1 VPHAHEDQVDA
12 EDWEAFQRT
21 ERMADHWWWRPG
33 WRPDRHYLT
42 WYVVFDDQALRDHV
56 AEHQK
61 ALADLDY
68 LDPVPADGIHMT
80 VQGVAFADELDADAV
95 ARIGAQADERTAD
108 IEPFTLTVGPI
119 AAYPG
124 GTFLR
129 AAPWRPVAEVRE
141 RLRDAIAT
149 ELGTNQVPA
158 EPARF
163 KPHISVNYCN
173 AAPPATEVIRRLA
186 ELRQFPPIEVPVT
199 SVSLLELRRE
209 GHTYRWTTR
218 HTATFTGP

>member
-1 VPHAHEDQVDA
+1 VPHFHEDQVDA

-21 ERMADHWWWRPG
+21 ERLADHWYWRPG
-33 WRPDRHYLT
+33 HRPGRNYLT
-42 WYVVFDDQALRDHV
+42 WYFVFDDQTLRDYV
-56 AEHQK
+56 ARYQR

-80 VQGVAFADELDADAV
+80 IQGVGFPDEISPEAA
-95 ARIGAQADERTAD
+95 ARIGENAAAGLVD
-108 IEPFTLTVGPI
+108 IAPFTLTVGPI
-119 AAYPG
+119 ASYPG

-141 RLRDAIAT
+141 RLRRAVAT
-149 ELGTNQVPA
+149 ELGADQVPA

-163 KPHISVNYCN
+163 KPHISVTYCN
-173 AAPPATEVIRRLA
+173 ATPPADELIGRLT
-186 ELRQFPPIEVPVT
+186 ELRQVPPIVVPVT

-218 HTATFTGP
+218 HSVTFSGP

>member
-1 VPHAHEDQVDA
+1 MPHSHEGQVDA
-12 EDWEAFQRT
+12 DDWEAFQRT
-21 ERMADHWWWRPG
+21 EQMANHWYWRPG
-33 WRPDRHYLT
+33 HRPGRNYLT

-56 AEHQK
+56 AYPQK
-61 ALADLDY
+61 ALADLNY

-80 VQGVAFADELDADAV
+80 VQGVGFPDQVDIETA
-95 ARIGAQADERTAD
+95 ARIGEQAAARTAD

-129 AAPWRPVAEVRE
+129 AAPWGPVADVRE
-141 RLRDAIAT
+141 RLREAIAT
-149 ELGTNQVPA
+149 ELGADQVPT

-163 KPHISVNYCN
+163 KPHISVTYCN
-173 AAPPATEVIRRLA
+173 ATPPVAEVIHRLT
-186 ELRQFPPIEVPVT
+186 ELRRIPPITVPVT

-209 GHTYRWTTR
+209 GHTYRWTIRRTI
-218 HTATFTGP
+218 TFTSP

>member
-1 VPHAHEDQVDA
+1 
-12 EDWEAFQRT
+12 
-21 ERMADHWWWRPG
+21 MADHWYWRPG
-33 WRPDRHYLT
+33 HRPGRNYLT

-56 AEHQK
+56 AAHQK

-80 VQGVAFADELDADAV
+80 VQGVGFPDEVDPSTA
-95 ARIGAQADERTAD
+95 ARIGEQATARTAD

-129 AAPWRPVAEVRE
+129 AAPWRPVAEVRD
-141 RLRDAIAT
+141 RLRESIAA
-149 ELGTNQVPA
+149 ELGADQVPA

-163 KPHISVNYCN
+163 KPHISVTYCN
-173 AAPPATEVIRRLA
+173 ATPPAAEVVRRLA
-186 ELRQFPPIEVPVT
+186 TLRREVPLVEVPVT
-199 SVSLLELRRE
+199 GVHLLELRRE
-209 GHTYRWTTR
+209 GHTYRWTSR
-218 HTATFTGP
+218 HEVAFTGRHPSR